1 MYCNCGY
8 PIESR
13 LYSRVKMKM
22 HMWAQSAT
30 KLQVGDL
37 GECLQMQSYYY

>member
-1 MYCNCGY
+1 MYCNCEY

-13 LYSRVKMKM
+13 LYSTVKMKM

-30 KLQVGDL
+30 KLQAGVL
-37 GECLQMQSYYY
+37 GECLQKQSYYY